1 MSLIKLKCGGKGPFL
16 AVSILSGAIS
26 VFGQVSGLIYSLER
40 NLDLYQTNISTCQM
54 SGRSRLISGAISSIG
69 FNIFFGKESLCR
81 WKIKSSE
88 TTLAEDNIAN

>member
-16 AVSILSGAIS
+16 AISILSGAIS

-40 NLDLYQTNISTCQM
+40 NPFV
-54 SGRSRLISGAISSIG
+54 GG
-69 FNIFFGKESLCR
+69 E
-81 WKIKSSE
+81 SSE